1 MSNFSEKMK
10 KRLRSTL
17 FFDPLKYLLAISG
30 RSTYPLPYRK
40 VVPAEAFLERA
51 IKRIGSLPD
60 GEEKSDKFYSY
71 FSEMGGEGYEEHLI
85 RQYNA
90 YLPFIQKDA
99 AAPFLDL
106 GCGAGEFV
114 EFLSARGV
122 VAQGVDMNAEE
133 VARAS
138 RRGLNV
144 QCGDAL
150 DYLNNHEIAFSG
162 ISMLQVVEHLPPK
175 SLSRLVTVIF
185 KALKPGG
192 VAIVETIN
200 TKHPLAFHTFYMDPT
215 HTRPVPSDYLAFLL
229 QWHGFVNVNIVYTLP
244 MVHTHRQ
251 RLDPSVAYFNYTL
264 IASKPGLSG

>member
-1 MSNFSEKMK
+1 MSAFSEKMK
-10 KRLRSTL
+10 GWLRPTP
-17 FFDPLKYLLAISG
+17 FFGLLKYLVAISG
-30 RSTYPLPYRK
+30 RSTYPLPYHK
-40 VVPAEAFLERA
+40 VIPSEAFIERA
-51 IKRIGSLPD
+51 IKRIGPLPD
-60 GEEKSDKFYSY
+60 GEEKPHQFYSY
-71 FSEMGGEGYEEHLI
+71 FSEIWGEGYEEHLI

-114 EFLSARGV
+114 EFLSSRKV

-138 RRGLNV
+138 IRGLNV

-150 DYLNNHEIAFSG
+150 DYLNNHELAFSG
-162 ISMLQVVEHLPPK
+162 VSMLQVVEHLPPE
-175 SLSRLVTVIF
+175 SLSRLVPVIF
-185 KALKPGG
+185 RALKPGG
-192 VAIVETIN
+192 IAIVETIN

-251 RLDPSVAYFNYTL
+251 RLDPSVAYFNYAL